1 MSETILVCGHKNP
14 DNDSICS
21 AVAAANMHNIIAE
34 RERDRYSEEDF
45 PVYKAVRLGP
55 LPPESAWVLAQ
66 QGIEPPELIER
77 IEPGQKI
84 VLVDHN
90 EPQQAVDGVEE
101 ADIVEVVDHHRVA
114 GLTTANPVKMVFMT
128 WGCTATILTKM
139 YEAYRV
145 PITQHMA
152 TIMLSAILTDTVIT
166 KSPTTTDTDREVIQ
180 QLAHIAMVDA
190 TEFGLKLFKQR
201 GGEET
206 MDIAKLVC
214 ADSKEFPVAGKTV
227 LIAQRET
234 VDLPCVMA
242 REDEMRSYMRDLVE
256 EKGYEFVLLLV
267 TDIMAEGS
275 QFIVE
280 GNPEIVEKTF
290 GITCQQGG
298 TWMPGVLS
306 RKKQVAAPLLQA

>member
-90 EPQQAVDGVEE
+90 EPQQAVDGIEE

-256 EKGYEFVLLLV
+256 
-267 TDIMAEGS
+267 
-275 QFIVE
+275 
-280 GNPEIVEKTF
+280 
-290 GITCQQGG
+290 
-298 TWMPGVLS
+298 
-306 RKKQVAAPLLQA
+306 